1 MTAADFTKAE
11 LCKIAEWAMDA
22 ADAARRGKFVNVYAY
37 ELAKS
42 ISNKVFAESCKREG
56 EG

>member
-22 ADAARRGKFVNVYAY
+22 ADAARRGKFVNTYAY
-37 ELAKS
+37 ETAKS
-42 ISNKVFAESCKREG
+42 IFDKVFAENCKRER